1 MARAFPDVENIAVRS
16 GVCVS
21 VILHSTT
28 HDEPDGIVTT
38 TPLFTEIGPTE
49 QAFFPDVIE
58 YEVVTV

>member
-1 MARAFPDVENIAVRS
+1 MV
-16 GVCVS
+16 
-21 VILHSTT
+21 HSTT
-28 HDEPDGIVTT
+28 HDEPVGTVTT